1 MQPHTQKITFRSPQ
15 HGKSKQ
21 PKPPDLQGSASRP
34 SCITPLPGAQG
45 FFFTHAP
52 EHARQRD
59 APFSCRVGD
68 GLVLRGSISE
78 EGLYV
83 GDEHLELLPSP
94 GPPTPFPPPTAAR
107 LRQPSGPSRAE
118 LTCPKSISL
127 PSSQAPSSPL
137 PTLLPPAPVH
147 QSESHQAPVLL
158 DTVSSACKAPP
169 LGDRVKPGVARQR
182 TQASAS
188 DPLTPG

>member
-1 MQPHTQKITFRSPQ
+1 MVKASSPNHLTCKEASPGPHASPLCLEPR
-15 HGKSKQ
+15 G
-21 PKPPDLQGSASRP
+21 
-34 SCITPLPGAQG
+34 
-45 FFFTHAP
+45 FFTHAP

-59 APFSCRVGD
+59 VPFSCKVGD

-78 EGLYV
+78 KCIYV

-94 GPPTPFPPPTAAR
+94 GPPTPFPSPTAAR
-107 LRQPSGPSRAE
+107 LCQPSGPSRAE

-127 PSSQAPSSPL
+127 PSSQASSSPL

-147 QSESHQAPVLL
+147 QSKSHQATVHL
-158 DTVSSACKAPP
+158 DTLSSACKAPP
-169 LGDRVKPGVARQR
+169 LGDRVKLGVSRQR